1 MLLAGRS
8 AEKETATHQ
17 ESSVCMLETQI
28 LLPLKKH
35 YQKDERL
42 MSKLNFTHIPALFP
56 LVFQMCDSSHHC
68 GHSTADLYGH
78 LQFSDA

>member
-1 MLLAGRS
+1 MLLAGWS